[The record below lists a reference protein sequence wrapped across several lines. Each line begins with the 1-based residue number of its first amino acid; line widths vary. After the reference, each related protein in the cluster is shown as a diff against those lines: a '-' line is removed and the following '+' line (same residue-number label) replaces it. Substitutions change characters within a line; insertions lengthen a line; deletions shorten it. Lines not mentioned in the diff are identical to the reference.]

1 MINLYRFARLYELE
15 LKIEY
20 DNNYDE
26 IVVKFT
32 TKYGNEYIHRIQ
44 SYELDSAESEKKMQ
58 QLICDWCTEELRL
71 NRKLLK
77 LVNNEKVKKEDINF
91 ILLERQYK
99 NEKLD
104 IEKYNEYQE
113 KIFGSWDEWLT
124 AEYEKWDKEYD
135 YKIKYINE
143 YIKDAL
149 DIIEKL
155 PDVDYKIVFNKE
167 YRDVPFY
174 LVAVG
179 IKATKKNCERFVVE
193 SYDFDEVYY
202 EYADETEDISISL
215 GDGWNHT
222 ASISYPY

>member
-91 ILLERQYK
+91 ILLERGLEINGYG
-99 NEKLD
+99 LD
-104 IEKYNEYQE
+104 FTDLSKKTFGDWDNTFHNQLDEAIEQNREE
-113 KIFGSWDEWLT
+113 LEEEHRGGHLRLIGVE
-124 AEYEKWDKEYD
+124 
-135 YKIKYINE
+135 
-143 YIKDAL
+143 AL
-149 DIIEKL
+149 RVDDRRGEQHAQKRTRSKQQHHERKQIRSVFVAGTL
-155 PDVDYKIVFNKE
+155 PQLLLHRNVHRQKRGDDHAAADQLVELVGKIV
-167 YRDVPFY
+167 RH
-174 LVAVG
+174 LIGA
-179 IKATKKNCERFVVE
+179 
-193 SYDFDEVYY
+193 
-202 EYADETEDISISL
+202 
-215 GDGWNHT
+215 
-222 ASISYPY
+222 